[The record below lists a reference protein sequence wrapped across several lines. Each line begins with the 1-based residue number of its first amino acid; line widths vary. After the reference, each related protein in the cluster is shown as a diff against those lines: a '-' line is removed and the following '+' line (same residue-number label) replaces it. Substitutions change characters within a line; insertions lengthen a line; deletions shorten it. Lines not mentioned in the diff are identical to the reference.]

1 MNKSRA
7 IAWQAPAAI
16 LLIVAG
22 SVILAVAFVRSLD
35 APPRDYTIVQTDAAG
50 VVIATSRKG
59 NPEYKPYRRVQV
71 PLVMTG
77 WTLLAA
83 GVIWSFVWAPIY
95 HRRWLRDRHICPKCS
110 YNLQGSPDSGCP
122 ECGWQREPVIAASQL
137 EKNGVR

>member
-1 MNKSRA
+1 MVKSKV

-35 APPRDYTIVQTDAAG
+35 APSRDYTIVQTDAAG
-50 VVIATSRKG
+50 VAIATSRKG
-59 NPEYKPYRRVQV
+59 NPEYKPYRCVQI
-71 PLVMTG
+71 PLVLTG

-95 HRRWLRDRHICPKCS
+95 HRRWIRDRHICPKCS
-110 YNLQGSPDSGCP
+110 YNLQGAPDSGCP
-122 ECGWQREPVIAASQL
+122 ECGWRREEAS
-137 EKNGVR
+137 